1 MNVASPYEI
10 LQTNYFKSNAYTP
23 AECDPWQIYH
33 SLMQN
38 MCSLFECSKLALN
51 FSKNASKS
59 LSEGDLCSNKG
70 ANQRKVVLD
79 NKMPMSSTWIG
90 LVKYQ

>member
-1 MNVASPYEI
+1 
-10 LQTNYFKSNAYTP
+10 
-23 AECDPWQIYH
+23 
-33 SLMQN
+33 
-38 MCSLFECSKLALN
+38 LN

-70 ANQRKVVLD
+70 ANQAKVVLD

-90 LVKYQ
+90 PIEYR